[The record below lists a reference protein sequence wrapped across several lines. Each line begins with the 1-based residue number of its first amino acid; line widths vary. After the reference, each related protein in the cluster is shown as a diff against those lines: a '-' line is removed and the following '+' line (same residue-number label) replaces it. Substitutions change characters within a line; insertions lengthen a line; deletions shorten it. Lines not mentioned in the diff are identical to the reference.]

1 MGYELVR
8 SLSIDIENFK
18 LKLTCASSN
27 VAPIK
32 YERFERVGILDNYKN
47 IPELTDTEKFL
58 LPIIKDVYGGMLLLK
73 KSVSKKVQYAFLKT
87 KYFISNKDAENNI
100 NFFDYAY
107 NENAA
112 QYADTIKEIVNYFIK
127 VYNEDDEKIQ
137 SVFVI
142 DEDKYL
148 VKLNQNSIRYSYNVS
163 QSKIYKSLKEMKID
177 SEKLEFKGFK
187 NHKAVKLR

>member
-18 LKLTCASSN
+18 LKITCASSN
-27 VAPIK
+27 VTPIK
-32 YERFERVGILDNYKN
+32 YEKFERTGILDNYKN
-47 IPELTDTEKFL
+47 ISELTETEKFL
-58 LPIIKDVYGGMLLLK
+58 LPIIKDVYGGMLQLQ
-73 KSVSKKVQYAFLKT
+73 KSVSKKLKYAFLKT
-87 KYFISNKDAENNI
+87 KYFISIKDAENNI

-107 NENAA
+107 SENAA

-127 VYNEDDEKIQ
+127 VYNESDEKIK

-148 VKLNQNSIRYSYNVS
+148 VRLNQNSISYSYSES
-163 QSKIYKSLKEMKID
+163 QAKIYKSLKEMKID
-177 SEKLEFKGFK
+177 SDRLEFHGFK
-187 NHKAVKLR
+187 NYKAVKIM

>member
-18 LKLTCASSN
+18 LKITCASSN
-27 VAPIK
+27 VTPIK
-32 YERFERVGILDNYKN
+32 YEKFERTGILDNYKN
-47 IPELTDTEKFL
+47 ISELTETEKFL
-58 LPIIKDVYGGMLLLK
+58 LPIIKDVYGGMLQLQ
-73 KSVSKKVQYAFLKT
+73 KSVSKRLTYAFLKT
-87 KYFISNKDAENNI
+87 KYFISIKDAENNI

-107 NENAA
+107 IENAA

-127 VYNEDDEKIQ
+127 VYNESDEKIK

-148 VKLNQNSIRYSYNVS
+148 VRLNQKSISYSYSES
-163 QSKIYKSLKEMKID
+163 QAKIYKSLKEMKID
-177 SEKLEFKGFK
+177 SERLEFHGFK
-187 NHKAVKLR
+187 NYKAVKIM